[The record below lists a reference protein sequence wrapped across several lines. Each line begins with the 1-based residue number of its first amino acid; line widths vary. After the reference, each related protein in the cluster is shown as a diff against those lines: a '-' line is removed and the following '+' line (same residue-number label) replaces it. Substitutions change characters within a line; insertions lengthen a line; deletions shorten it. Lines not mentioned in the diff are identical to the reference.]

1 LTPLLSA
8 QDTSS
13 KPRSLRNLLTP
24 WSWAIAGF
32 SLLVTIGTVV
42 FATMLSVHTGSSV
55 PAHSKLVE
63 GQYQVAQALTQEES
77 DNLNIATCDQF
88 LAANPKIAACNAVM
102 VTELAA
108 ASDVAKRR
116 RHLPEVTTTITLY
129 FEAGNE
135 VSAADLGALVE
146 PAITGAAEEV
156 IPENAVTGITYTVSE
171 LEEVAEE
178 DIPAC
183 ANVSDGCGATTEAAG
198 DCAGGEYWNGD
209 ECTKCDE
216 YTYTETGVYA
226 SASGASD
233 DSGCKPCG
241 ADEDLQTFVAGHFDD
256 PIINLYS
263 DWTNQDE
270 IIASML
276 LYSPAESE
284 GEDSCVANC
293 NFGTYWDGS
302 ACTEC
307 PVDTYLGF
315 DTYIFPDD
323 LFATYNENRAWP
335 KYGDGTDD
343 SVCADCPTDLNNGVD
358 ILDGHT
364 ASQTGWNQCV
374 FSQRP

>member
-1 LTPLLSA
+1 
-8 QDTSS
+8 
-13 KPRSLRNLLTP
+13 LLTP

-55 PAHSKLVE
+55 AAHSKSIE
-63 GQYQVAQALTQEES
+63 SQYQVAQALTQEES

-156 IPENAVTGITYTVSE
+156 IPDNAVTGITYTVSE
-171 LEEVAEE
+171 LEEVSEE

-183 ANVSDGCGATTEAAG
+183 ANVSDGCGATEAV
-198 DCAGGEYWNGD
+198 CAGGEYWNGSK
-209 ECTKCDE
+209 CTKCAE
-216 YTYTETGVYA
+216 YKYTETGVYA
-226 SASGASD
+226 SASG
-233 DSGCKPCG
+233 DSNDKGCKPCG
-241 ADEDLQTFVAGHFDD
+241 ADEDLQTWLTEFFDD
-256 PIINLYS
+256 PLIVDYYTA
-263 DWTNQDE
+263 WTNKDE

-276 LYSPAESE
+276 KYSPAGSE
-284 GEDSCVANC
+284 GVDSCVANC
-293 NFGTYWDGS
+293 NFGTYWNGE
-302 ACTEC
+302 EC
-307 PVDTYLGF
+307 SPCDVDTYLGF
-315 DTYIFPDD
+315 ETYTYDDDTEDTT
-323 LFATYNENRAWP
+323 ATYDPDSTPSP
-335 KYGDGTDD
+335 KYGSGTGNSELCIACSTFDD
-343 SVCADCPTDLNNGVD
+343 PTNSEYGTTQGDEGSPQC
-358 ILDGHT
+358 ILEY
-364 ASQTGWNQCV
+364 
-374 FSQRP
+374 RP